1 MAERDKKITEL
12 KELGE
17 FQLIEALTKDIQLY
31 HKSTIKGIGDDA
43 AVIDAGNKALVMT
56 TDMLMEGIHFN
67 LIYTPLKH
75 LGYKAAVVNFSDI
88 YAMNAKPKQMVIS
101 MAVSGKFTYE
111 ALKELY
117 AGIKLACDT
126 YEVDLVGG
134 DTTSSITGMALSITV
149 IGETTKE
156 KVAYRN
162 GAKVNDLICVSG
174 DLGAAYLGLQI
185 LEREKK
191 LFEQH
196 KGFQPKLDGYDY
208 VLKRQLKPE
217 ARKDIINFLEEQNI
231 VPTSMIDISDG
242 LSSEL
247 LHICTQSDT
256 GCKIF
261 QNKVPVE
268 ERAEAVA
275 NEINLEPLVCALNG
289 GEDYELLFT
298 VPLETYKEIAAN
310 KEISIIG
317 HITDKSEGRY
327 MITESDTAIELR
339 AQGWNAYDGKSN

>member
-1 MAERDKKITEL
+1 MTEREKNITEL

-17 FQLIEALTKDIQLY
+17 FQLIEALTKDVQLY
-31 HKSTIKGIGDDA
+31 HKTTLKGVGDDA
-43 AVIDAGNKALVMT
+43 AVIDAGNKVLVVT

-67 LIYTPLKH
+67 LVYTPLKH
-75 LGYKAAVVNFSDI
+75 LGYKAAIVNFSDV
-88 YAMNAKPKQMVIS
+88 YAMNARPKQMVIS
-101 MAVSGKFTYE
+101 LAVSGKFSYQ
-111 ALKELY
+111 ALQELY
-117 AGIKLACDT
+117 AGLKLACDT

-134 DTTSSITGMALSITV
+134 DTTSSVTGMAISITV
-149 IGETTKE
+149 IGETGKE
-156 KVAYRN
+156 KVTYRS
-162 GAKVNDLICVSG
+162 GAKNNDLICVTG

-191 LFEQH
+191 LFEQN

-217 ARKDIINFLEEQNI
+217 ARKDIISFFEENGI
-231 VPTSMIDISDG
+231 IPTSMIDISDG

-247 LHICTQSDT
+247 LHICSQSDS

-275 NEINLEPLVCALNG
+275 NEFNLEPLICALNG

-298 VPLETYKEIAAN
+298 IPLENYDKIRHN
-310 KEISIIG
+310 PEISVIG

-339 AQGWNAYDGKSN
+339 AQGWNAYGES

>member
-17 FQLIEALTKDIQLY
+17 FQLIDALTKDVQLY

-43 AVIDAGNKALVMT
+43 AVIDAGDKALVMT

-67 LIYTPLKH
+67 LIYSPLKH
-75 LGYKAAVVNFSDI
+75 LGYKAAIVNFSDI
-88 YAMNAKPKQMVIS
+88 YAMNAKPTQMLVS
-101 MAVSGKFTYE
+101 LAVSGKFTVE
-111 ALKELY
+111 ALQDLY
-117 AGIKLACDT
+117 AGMKLACDT
-126 YEVDLVGG
+126 YKVDLVGG
-134 DTTSSITGMALSITV
+134 DTTSSITGMAISITV
-149 IGETTKE
+149 IGETKKDRIT
-156 KVAYRN
+156 YRS
-162 GAKVNDLICVSG
+162 GAKVNDLICVTG

-185 LEREKK
+185 LEREKN

-217 ARKDIINFLEEQNI
+217 ARKDIIAFLEEQNI

-247 LHICTQSDT
+247 LHICSQSET

-261 QNKVPVE
+261 QHKVPVE

-275 NEINLEPLVCALNG
+275 NELNIEPLVCALNG

-298 VPLETYKEIAAN
+298 APLDSYEKIIGN
-310 KEISIIG
+310 REISIIG
-317 HITDKSEGRY
+317 HITDKCEGRY

-339 AQGWNAYDGKSN
+339 AQGWNAYGGE

>member
-1 MAERDKKITEL
+1 MAEREKKITEL

-17 FQLIEALTKDIQLY
+17 FQLIEALTKDVQLY

-43 AVIDAGNKALVMT
+43 AIIDAGDKAMVVT

-67 LIYTPLKH
+67 LVYTPLRH
-75 LGYKAAVVNFSDI
+75 LGYKAAIVNFSDI
-88 YAMNAKPKQMVIS
+88 YAMNAKPKQMVVS
-101 MAVSGKFTYE
+101 LAVSGKFTLE
-111 ALKELY
+111 TLQELY
-117 AGIKLACDT
+117 AGLKLACDT
-126 YEVDLVGG
+126 YQVDLVGG
-134 DTTSSITGMALSITV
+134 DTTSSMTGMAISITV
-149 IGETTKE
+149 IGETE
-156 KVAYRN
+156 KDKVTYRS

-185 LEREKK
+185 LERENK

-196 KGFQPKLDGYDY
+196 KGFQPNLEGYDY

-217 ARKDIINFLEEQNI
+217 ARKDMIDFFAEQGLQ
-231 VPTSMIDISDG
+231 PTSMIDISDG

-247 LHICTQSDT
+247 LHICSQSDV

-268 ERAEAVA
+268 ERAEIAA
-275 NEINLEPLVCALNG
+275 AEFNIEPLICALNG

-298 VPLETYKEIAAN
+298 IPLENYDKVIHN

-327 MITESDTAIELR
+327 MITEADTAIELR
-339 AQGWNAYDGKSN
+339 AQGWNAYGETD